1 MMRRGAAFLA
11 TLVSLVG
18 PVRAADIAPSSWK
31 YENPFC
37 KVVANVM
44 PVTGR
49 AAYAVAVY
57 TASGTLIDAH
67 VTLVGETD
75 AFDAHVVSAPLSG
88 PADNRQSAPIL
99 VTLPTGQSASY
110 FFVDSYSIDN
120 AQPVTCPSYVFSAG
134 ARTVDEP
141 VDAPVMAA
149 QHLQALGLLKCG
161 RVYTAPG
168 KRGELEAP
176 VAAFNGRTLTV
187 VVRAY
192 LDSNGYSM
200 REDVVRSSGVQ
211 WMDQFTIGAVHVHQF
226 APAQFLCTPVV
237 GTLDL
242 EMQYGP

>member
-134 ARTVDEP
+134 ARTVDELL
-141 VDAPVMAA
+141 DAAWTEVPELLRPAA
-149 QHLQALGLLKCG
+149 TVTLAAHLDKLADEG
-161 RVYTAPG
+161 RLP
-168 KRGELEAP
+168 
-176 VAAFNGRTLTV
+176 
-187 VVRAY
+187 
-192 LDSNGYSM
+192 D
-200 REDVVRSSGVQ
+200 GVQ
-211 WMDQFTIGAVHVHQF
+211 R
-226 APAQFLCTPVV
+226 PAKDSLTPSEPQV
-237 GTLDL
+237 
-242 EMQYGP
+242 